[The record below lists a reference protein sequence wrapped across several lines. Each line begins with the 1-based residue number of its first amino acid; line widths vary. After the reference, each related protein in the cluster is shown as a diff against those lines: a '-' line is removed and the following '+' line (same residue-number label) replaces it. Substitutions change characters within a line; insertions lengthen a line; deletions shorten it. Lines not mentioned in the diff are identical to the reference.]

1 VAERRN
7 TAKSSKKG
15 EHETDSPAISMKER
29 QKLSD
34 LLQKTY
40 QQSPTYER
48 AKARRYIALRMDEIE
63 EQSQKGW
70 PLRAMWRVLKD
81 NSELTCAYSTFV
93 KHVQALRNP
102 DGKKG
107 PKKKKEFSWNS
118 APNKEDVI

>member
-1 VAERRN
+1 MR
-7 TAKSSKKG
+7 K
-15 EHETDSPAISMKER
+15 R
-29 QKLSD
+29 QNLSD

-40 QQSPTYER
+40 KQSPTYER
-48 AKARRYIALRMDEIE
+48 AKARRDIALRMDEIE
-63 EQSQKGW
+63 DQSQKGW

-81 NSELTCAYSTFV
+81 NAELTCAYSTFV

-107 PKKKKEFSWNS
+107 AKRKRSFRGTP